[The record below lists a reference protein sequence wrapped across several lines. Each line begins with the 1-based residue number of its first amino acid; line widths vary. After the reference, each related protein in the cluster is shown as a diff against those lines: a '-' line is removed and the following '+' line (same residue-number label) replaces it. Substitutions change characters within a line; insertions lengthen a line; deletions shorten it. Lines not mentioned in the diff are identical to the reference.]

1 MTSFVPALSLFA
13 IPLLLSGVAQKHKGL
28 ITGLFIALYLL
39 SRVHPLL
46 SLVPLSCA
54 AYLFMVTKHRI
65 PKGKVRRKFRNPA
78 LPLFMVFLLTMGIFC
93 AFGESVVG
101 YGQTLRL
108 PPRILSAGNSAV
120 ALACLIGPVAIGNRC
135 DKKGLFCRCS
145 PDHAQRHLRLADGGR
160 SDGAYVFYLEH
171 VQHLFLHF
179 RVLRS
184 HALACVCFFRRTGF
198 PSYLSGACPASC
210 SAVANVSARRAQKLE
225 RLLSV
230 RGISGQ
236 SAMPLCFFGDFSLSF
251 LEKTSVPDHRKRLTM
266 NSASR
271 RK

>member
-135 DKKGLFCRCS
+135 DKKGPFFVAVLLTMLNAIS
-145 PDHAQRHLRLADGGR
+145 VLLTAGGR
-160 SDGAYVFYLEH
+160 MAHTFFILSMFSTYFCISGFFVLMPLLASVFFGE
-171 VQHLFLHF
+171 QAF
-179 RVLRS
+179 RRIYP
-184 HALACVCFFRRTGF
+184 ALALLLALLWQMFPPAERRNWNDFYQSGEF
-198 PSYLSGACPASC
+198 LVSLLCLSVFSAIFLYLSW
-210 SAVANVSARRAQKLE
+210 K
-225 RLLSV
+225 
-230 RGISGQ
+230 
-236 SAMPLCFFGDFSLSF
+236 
-251 LEKTSVPDHRKRLTM
+251 KRLSLITE
-266 NSASR
+266 SA
-271 RK
+271 